1 MTIDLK
7 EASEIKTVK
16 QAVYTLALFSRNKAG
31 ILNRI
36 TAVFSRIKLNIDSLN
51 VSETESKGVFRY
63 SVKVKTT
70 EKIIQRV
77 TKQIEKQVDV
87 IKAVYATDDLI
98 VQQEIAM
105 YKVPT
110 AVMLDHRKTEK
121 IIREHN
127 ARVVTMHRDYTIIE
141 KTGHKHETQKL
152 FNELEPYGILEFVRS
167 GPISISKITHNKSN
181 ADEIENPEAI
191 NYLDSSLQ
199 RKEELIN

>member
-1 MTIDLK
+1 MTTELK
-7 EASEIKTVK
+7 NPLESEENNQI
-16 QAVYTLALFSRNKAG
+16 VYSLALFSRNKAG

-70 EKIIQRV
+70 KKIIQRV

-98 VQQEIAM
+98 VQQEIAL

-110 AVMLDHRKTEK
+110 AVMLDHIETEK
-121 IIREHN
+121 IIRGHN

-167 GPISISKITHNKSN
+167 GPISISKYTHKKPDSS
-181 ADEIENPEAI
+181 EIENPESI
-191 NYLDSSLQ
+191 NYMDSRLHSN
-199 RKEELIN
+199 EELVN

>member
-7 EASEIKTVK
+7 KVPEPIVPKLD
-16 QAVYTLALFSRNKAG
+16 VYSLALFSRNKAG

-98 VQQEIAM
+98 VQQEIAL

-110 AVMLDHRKTEK
+110 SVMLDHIKTEK
-121 IIREHN
+121 IIRDHN
-127 ARVVTMHRDYTIIE
+127 ARIVTMHRDYTIIE

-167 GPISISKITHNKSN
+167 GPISISKLTRDNSQPR
-181 ADEIENPEAI
+181 EIENPESI
-191 NYLDSSLQ
+191 NYLDSRLHSN
-199 RKEELIN
+199 EELIN

>member
-7 EASEIKTVK
+7 NTIESGKTN
-16 QAVYTLALFSRNKAG
+16 QAVYSLALFSRNKAG

-87 IKAVYATDDLI
+87 IKAVYATDEFI

-110 AVMLDHRKTEK
+110 SVMLDHIKTEK
-121 IIREHN
+121 IIRDHN

-167 GPISISKITHNKSN
+167 GPISISKFTSN
-181 ADEIENPEAI
+181 ESDPRSIENPECI
-191 NYLDSSLQ
+191 NYLDS
-199 RKEELIN
+199 RFRGNEELVS